1 MNWDIAR
8 KNFYRQ
14 GMRAFLNVL
23 VTALSIISLVFMLS
37 LLNGFQ
43 AQATRNLVST
53 DVGGGHY
60 RAPGFDILSPTEWE
74 DYTVQVPESLLL
86 LPDNDKAEVLVQQ
99 GQLYPNRRLFPVQI
113 RGVSM
118 NQSLLSLPLE
128 NLKKFDEKIED
139 VIPAVVGVK
148 MARKAH
154 LSKGDI
160 LTLKWRDKSGAVD
173 ARDIFIVD
181 VGDMV
186 NPRVDDG
193 VVWLRLDHLRSM
205 TDRDGEVSWVAVRN
219 YLGPVDGF
227 EFQSIEFLMADLL
240 ALLRQDRMNSKILWS
255 ILMVLVC
262 TSVFNTQILNIF
274 KRQKEIGTLMAMGMD
289 SSRIVRIFTLE
300 GALAAIWALVFAALL
315 GIPFF
320 VWFQGIGFD
329 VSHLSEASFPIR
341 ETIYPD
347 YQPLEILY
355 SLAIVFVLVV
365 VAAWFPVKKI
375 TRLDPTLALRGR
387 AIT

>member
-43 AQATRNLVST
+43 AQATRNLVAT

-74 DYTVQVPESLLL
+74 DHTLKPTDPLLQL
-86 LPDNDKAEVLVQQ
+86 SDEDKAEVLVQQ
-99 GQLYPNRRLFPVQI
+99 GQLYPNRRLYPVQI

-118 NQSLLSLPLE
+118 GQSLLSLPLD
-128 NLKKFDEKIED
+128 NLKKYSEQIED
-139 VIPAVVGVK
+139 VIPGVVGVK

-154 LSKGDI
+154 LKKGDI
-160 LTLKWRDKSGAVD
+160 LTLKWRDRSGAVD
-173 ARDIFIVD
+173 ARDILIVD

-205 TDRDGEVSWVAVRN
+205 TDRQGEVSWVAVRD
-219 YLGPVDGF
+219 YMGPIEGF
-227 EFQSIEFLMADLL
+227 EFQTVDALMADLL
-240 ALLRQDRMNSKILWS
+240 ALLKQDRMNSKILWT
-255 ILMVLVC
+255 ILMILVC

-274 KRQKEIGTLMAMGMD
+274 KRQKEIGTLMALGMKPM
-289 SSRIVRIFTLE
+289 RIVRIFTLE
-300 GALAAIWALVFAALL
+300 GALAAIWALVIAALL
-315 GIPFF
+315 GVPFF
-320 VWFQGIGFD
+320 IWFQGVGFD
-329 VSHLSEASFPIR
+329 VTHLSEASFPIR

-347 YQPLEILY
+347 YQPKEIFY
-355 SLAIVFVLVV
+355 SLLIVVFLVV
-365 VAAWFPVKKI
+365 MAAWIPVRKI
-375 TRLDPTLALRGR
+375 IRLDPALALRGR